1 MRFLTALIIAPLAI
15 LLICVKWTRIPYLFD
30 IVLLAKIVA
39 IERKLGPCLLSGIP
53 SLTLEV
59 GKCNFHLVGLD
70 GCKGGGWLVQSTSTV
85 HHLIFLSCKNCR
97 SLLDRWSLT
106 LP

>member
-1 MRFLTALIIAPLAI
+1 MRFLTALIFAPLAI
-15 LLICVKWTRIPYLFD
+15 LLICVKWTHIPYLSD

-39 IERKLGPCLLSGIP
+39 IERKLGLCLLSGIP
-53 SLTLEV
+53 SLTLAV
-59 GKCNFHLVGLD
+59 GKCIFHLVGFVR
-70 GCKGGGWLVQSTSTV
+70 CGGSGWLVQSTSTV
-85 HHLIFLSCKNCR
+85 HHLIFVSCKNCR